1 MKIVSFSQI
10 FTKHRLSAIV
20 MITSPYLPAIGRFLI
35 SEPFMEDQNFQRTVV
50 LLVEH
55 SKEGSLGFV
64 LNRRLQVRLGDVVPD
79 LKPLDAPM
87 YLGGPVEQSTLHYLH
102 RLADLPG
109 ARHVC
114 EGVYWSGSFEALQ
127 TSIERGTVESDD
139 ILFFVGYS
147 GWSPGQL
154 DGELLRKSW
163 IVTPE
168 QPEMIFEADRDDLWR
183 QALQSLGGKYK
194 IISNYPVDPKLN

>member
-1 MKIVSFSQI
+1 
-10 FTKHRLSAIV
+10 
-20 MITSPYLPAIGRFLI
+20 MITSPYLPASGRFLV

-64 LNRRLQVRLGDVVPD
+64 LNRRLQVRLGEVVPD
-79 LKPLDAPM
+79 LKRLDAPV

-109 ARHVC
+109 ARPVC
-114 EGVYWSGSFEALQ
+114 DGVFWSGSFEVLQ
-127 TSIERGTVESDD
+127 TSIERGMVDPDD

-154 DGELLRKSW
+154 DGELQRKSW

-168 QPEMIFEADRDDLWR
+168 QPELIFDADRDDLWR
-183 QALQSLGGKYK
+183 QTLQSLGGKYK

>member
-1 MKIVSFSQI
+1 MTAPI
-10 FTKHRLSAIV
+10 TKTLFA
-20 MITSPYLPAIGRFLI
+20 MITSSYLPAAGRFLV

-64 LNRRLQVRLGDVVPD
+64 LNRRLQVRLGEVGPD
-79 LKPLDAPM
+79 LRGLDVPVF
-87 YLGGPVEQSTLHYLH
+87 LGGPVEQTTLHYVH
-102 RLADLPG
+102 RLPDLPG
-109 ARHVC
+109 ARPVC
-114 EGVYWSGSFEALQ
+114 EGVYWSGNFEVLQ
-127 TSIERGTVESDD
+127 TKAEQGEIDPAD

-154 DGELLRKSW
+154 DGELVRKSW

-168 QPEMIFEADRDDLWR
+168 QPEMIFGTNREDLWR
-183 QALQSLGGKYK
+183 QALQNLGGKYK
-194 IISNYPVDPKLN
+194 VISNYPVDPKLN

>member
-1 MKIVSFSQI
+1 
-10 FTKHRLSAIV
+10 
-20 MITSPYLPAIGRFLI
+20 MITSPYLPATGRFLI

-55 SKEGSLGFV
+55 SQEGSLGFV
-64 LNRRLQVRLGDVVPD
+64 LNRQLQTRLGEVVPT
-79 LKPLDAPM
+79 LASLHAPVF
-87 YLGGPVEQSTLHYLH
+87 LGGPVEQSTLHYLH

-109 ARHVC
+109 ARPVC
-114 EGVYWSGSFEALQ
+114 EGVYWSGNFEVLQ
-127 TSIERGTVESDD
+127 AMAEQGAINPAE
-139 ILFFVGYS
+139 ILFFIGYS
-147 GWSPGQL
+147 GWSAGQL
-154 DGELLRKSW
+154 DGELVRKSW

-168 QPEMIFEADRDDLWR
+168 QPELIFNADRDDLWR